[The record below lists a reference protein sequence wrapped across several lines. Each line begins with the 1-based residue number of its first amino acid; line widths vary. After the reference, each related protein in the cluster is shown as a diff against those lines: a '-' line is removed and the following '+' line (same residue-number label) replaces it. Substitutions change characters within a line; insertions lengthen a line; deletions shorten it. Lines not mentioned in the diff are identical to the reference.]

1 MGLLDFRHAAPVH
14 SRGSD
19 CAVSVA
25 RSTLQ
30 WRSSFSFATCLS
42 LFSTRES
49 ECGMPSVTPLQLV
62 FIAYN
67 AAAGLLVGLLSAFSP
82 AFERLNIPV
91 FGWLIAAMFAFEL
104 VAGLVLK
111 VHPSTAISMLVRMA
125 ALVISF
131 AICFLTLATLKP
143 A

>member
-1 MGLLDFRHAAPVH
+1 
-14 SRGSD
+14 
-19 CAVSVA
+19 
-25 RSTLQ
+25 
-30 WRSSFSFATCLS
+30 
-42 LFSTRES
+42 
-49 ECGMPSVTPLQLV
+49 MPSVTPLQLV

-82 AFERLNIPV
+82 AFERLSIPV